1 MPVYYRIVGA
11 DTLPIWGLSQTQRTA
26 RVLTKLLQ
34 DEKEKP
40 EIWPEDPGSS
50 IDSEGVLLL
59 RADYLVDERVI
70 AGLVKGGEIN
80 RVVEKNGVPIVAW
93 VAPGQVKAAEK
104 LLSGGQQSEGSVLT
118 REPLENMGA
127 AVLRKLRKVSPPF
140 ALLVTRDTVR
150 QVEHH
155 LFNEAYKGITDLVTK
170 WVWPRPA
177 EQVVRFCVRH
187 GIRPNHVTAM
197 SWILAIFAGILFY
210 RGFLWPGLLLGW
222 IMTFLDTVDGKL
234 ARVTVD
240 SSPFGHLF
248 DHVLDLIHPPL
259 WYLAWGLGLSH
270 YQPLL
275 LMLPVMQAFWLLL
288 AAYVGGRVVEAVFKK
303 FVAGFSIFTWRPADS
318 INRLITAR
326 RNPCLILLTLSL
338 IAGRPDLGFEAVTLW
353 TIFSTLFLL
362 LRLGEAIYR
371 KKAGSPLQSWL
382 DRIDPKRARGV
393 ERWFITPAGKGPAD

>member
-11 DTLPIWGLSQTQRTA
+11 DTLVVWGLSQTQRIA
-26 RVLTKLLQ
+26 RVLTKVLQ
-34 DEKEKP
+34 GGQEKP
-40 EIWPEDPGSS
+40 EIWPENPDSS
-50 IDSEGVLLL
+50 IDGAGVLLL
-59 RADYLVDERVI
+59 RADYLLDERVI
-70 AGLVKGGEIN
+70 AGLVKAREIN
-80 RVVEKNGVPIVAW
+80 CVVEKNGVPIVAW
-93 VAPGQVKAAEK
+93 VAPGQVKAAEE
-104 LLSGGQQSEGSVLT
+104 LLSGGQGDSPVLT
-118 REPLENMGA
+118 WEPLENMGA
-127 AVLRKLRKVSPPF
+127 AVSRKLRKVSPPF
-140 ALLVTRDTVR
+140 ALPVTKDKVR

-170 WVWPRPA
+170 WVWPGLA
-177 EQVVRFCVRH
+177 EQVVRFCVRY

-197 SWILAIFAGILFY
+197 SWILAVAAGILFY

-275 LMLPVMQAFWLLL
+275 LKLPVMQAFWLLL

-303 FVAGFSIFTWRPADS
+303 FVAGFSIFTWRPVDS

-326 RNPCLILLTLSL
+326 RNPCLILLTLGL

-353 TIFSTLFLL
+353 TILSTLFLL
-362 LRLGEAIYR
+362 LRLGEAAYR
-371 KKAGSPLQSWL
+371 KKAGDTLQSWL

-393 ERWFITPAGKGPAD
+393 ERWFITPAREDPAD

>member
-11 DTLPIWGLSQTQRTA
+11 DTLPIWGLSQAQRTA

-50 IDSEGVLLL
+50 IDGAGVLLL
-59 RADYLVDERVI
+59 RADYLLDERVI

-104 LLSGGQQSEGSVLT
+104 LLSGGQDEGSVLT
-118 REPLENMGA
+118 REPLENRGA
-127 AVLRKLRKVSPPF
+127 AVSRKLRKVSPPF
-140 ALLVTRDTVR
+140 ALLVTKDKVR

-197 SWILAIFAGILFY
+197 SWILAIVAGILFY

-275 LMLPVMQAFWLLL
+275 LKLPVMQAFWLLL

-303 FVAGFSIFTWRPADS
+303 FVAGFSIFTWRPVDS

-353 TIFSTLFLL
+353 MIFSTLFLL
-362 LRLGEAIYR
+362 LRLGEAVYR

-393 ERWFITPAGKGPAD
+393 ERWFITPGRGGPAD

>member
-11 DTLPIWGLSQTQRTA
+11 DTLPIWGLSQAQRTG

-50 IDSEGVLLL
+50 IDSAGVLLL

-177 EQVVRFCVRH
+177 EQVVRFCVRY

-197 SWILAIFAGILFY
+197 SWILAIVAGILFY

-275 LMLPVMQAFWLLL
+275 LKLPVMQAFWLLL

-303 FVAGFSIFTWRPADS
+303 FVAGFSIFTWRPVDS

-326 RNPCLILLTLSL
+326 RNPCLILLTFGL
-338 IAGRPDLGFEAVTLW
+338 IADRPDLGFEAVTLW

-362 LRLGEAIYR
+362 LRLGEAVYR

-393 ERWFITPAGKGPAD
+393 ERWFITPAGEGQAD